1 MSLSVPIEDV
11 LLIVET
17 MAESN
22 KLIREV
28 LTVQG
33 EMNIT
38 QSERITNLLSMID
51 ILNEKISNLEDN
63 LKMLSNGYAKLFTES
78 QKASNQS
85 Q

>member
-38 QSERITNLLSMID
+38 QSERITNLLSMIET
-51 ILNEKISNLEDN
+51 LNQKINILEDN
-63 LKMLSNGYAKLFTES
+63 LKMLSNGYAKLFTEP
-78 QKASNQS
+78 QKANNQS
-85 Q
+85 

>member
-33 EMNIT
+33 ETNIT

-51 ILNEKISNLEDN
+51 ILNEKISNLETN

-78 QKASNQS
+78 QKANNQS
-85 Q
+85 

>member
-51 ILNEKISNLEDN
+51 ILNEKISNLETN

-78 QKASNQS
+78 QKANNQS
-85 Q
+85 

>member
-1 MSLSVPIEDV
+1 
-11 LLIVET
+11 

-22 KLIREV
+22 KLIRDV

-33 EMNIT
+33 ETNIT

-51 ILNEKISNLEDN
+51 ILNEKISNLETN

-78 QKASNQS
+78 QKANNQS
-85 Q
+85 

>member
-38 QSERITNLLSMID
+38 QSERITNLLSMIET
-51 ILNEKISNLEDN
+51 LNQKINILEDN

-78 QKASNQS
+78 QKANNQS
-85 Q
+85 

>member
-1 MSLSVPIEDV
+1 MSLMVPIEDV
-11 LLIVET
+11 LLIVEI

-33 EMNIT
+33 ETNIT
-38 QSERITNLLSMID
+38 QSERITNLLSMIET
-51 ILNEKISNLEDN
+51 LNQKINILEDN

-78 QKASNQS
+78 QKANNQS
-85 Q
+85 

>member
-1 MSLSVPIEDV
+1 MSLMVPIEDV
-11 LLIVET
+11 LLIVEI

-38 QSERITNLLSMID
+38 QSERITNLLSMIET
-51 ILNEKISNLEDN
+51 LNQKINILEDN

-78 QKASNQS
+78 QKANNQS
-85 Q
+85 